1 MSDAPRVVRYRAV
14 DGARIGLVCTETQGE
29 IRLVSVYD
37 TGVRIQRLP
46 ATERRYMVGL
56 GDYRPKRVA
65 RGMLRAGRRLGISQ
79 AAKNALRGVAL
90 ARAEAVS

>member
-1 MSDAPRVVRYRAV
+1 MTEAPRVVRYRGV
-14 DGARIGLVCTETQGE
+14 EGARVGLVCTETRSE
-29 IRLVSVYD
+29 IRLVTTYD

-46 ATERRYMVGL
+46 RTEARHMTDLR
-56 GDYRPKRVA
+56 DYRPKRVA
-65 RGMLRAGRRLGISQ
+65 RELLRAGRRLGISQ